1 MVADVLGYKTEECTR
16 GVIMRGFKTGL
27 FSEHTYSYNDKME
40 GDESGGICSTNGTC
54 KMHADVL
61 SEILNEIGLMPD

>member
-1 MVADVLGYKTEECTR
+1 
-16 GVIMRGFKTGL
+16 MRGFKTGL

-40 GDESGGICSTNGTC
+40 GDESGGICSTSGTC